1 MAQGDGSES
10 CSLSARQPGP
20 DSHTPHFPSQAAWVE
35 PRPCSWS
42 NRHQMGHRRVSWRV
56 PPPLD
61 FGLLS
66 RTPLARPLP
75 AARPPRPAQALTIV
89 AAAWPAPL
97 LCQKSGRAQSLG
109 GSRGAERGRGG
120 GTLSEQRL
128 GPSSNRKQTATATGV
143 LRAPPPGPLAT
154 SFGW

>member
-1 MAQGDGSES
+1 MLTEREAARTRLTHTALSFPGCVGRAPALLLEQSSPDGAPACVLEGAPTLGLRTPVSHPS
-10 CSLSARQPGP
+10 CSPSAR
-20 DSHTPHFPSQAAWVE
+20 S
-35 PRPCSWS
+35 
-42 NRHQMGHRRVSWRV
+42 
-56 PPPLD
+56 
-61 FGLLS
+61 
-66 RTPLARPLP
+66 P
-75 AARPPRPAQALTIV
+75 AAPPRPAQALTIV